1 MNKLE
6 TILVRM
12 KKAAAEIM
20 VVAGM
25 AILLI
30 YILDAMVGQGET
42 GFLPMTAEER
52 GRTFGTSSM
61 ILFFVS
67 FGVGY
72 KERSLLLTSIL
83 IAGGVL
89 MGTSVLVASAMS
101 EGGLSEAP
109 AAFIAV
115 IIVGYI
121 IMGLG
126 ILRVIRGKDKK
137 IISKDSNQ

>member
-6 TILVRM
+6 TILLRM

-20 VVAGM
+20 VLAAM
-25 AILLI
+25 AILLV
-30 YILDAMVGQGET
+30 YILDAMVAEGET

-72 KERSLLLTSIL
+72 KERSIILTSTL
-83 IAGGVL
+83 IAGGAL
-89 MGTSVLVASAMS
+89 MGTSVLAASAMA

-109 AAFIAV
+109 GAFIAV

-121 IMGLG
+121 IMALG
-126 ILRVIRGKDKK
+126 ILRIIRGKDKK
-137 IISKDSNQ
+137 

>member
-6 TILVRM
+6 TILLRM
-12 KKAAAEIM
+12 KKTAAEIM
-20 VVAGM
+20 VIAAM
-25 AILLI
+25 AILLV

-61 ILFFVS
+61 ILFFAS

-72 KERSLLLTSIL
+72 KQRSLLLTSIL
-83 IAGGVL
+83 IAGGAL
-89 MGTSVLVASAMS
+89 MGTSVLAASAMA

-109 AAFIAV
+109 GAFIAV

-121 IMGLG
+121 IMALG
-126 ILRVIRGKDKK
+126 ILRIIRGQDKK
-137 IISKDSNQ
+137 

>member
-6 TILVRM
+6 TILVRLNI
-12 KKAAAEIM
+12 KNIASEILVIAA
-20 VVAGM
+20 M

-61 ILFFVS
+61 ILFFVA

-72 KERSLLLTSIL
+72 RERSLLLTSLL
-83 IAGGVL
+83 IAGGAL
-89 MGTSVLVASAMS
+89 MGTSVLAASAMA
-101 EGGLSEAP
+101 EGGLAEASG
-109 AAFIAV
+109 AFIGV

-126 ILRVIRGKDKK
+126 ILRIIQKRDKK
-137 IISKDSNQ
+137 

>member
-1 MNKLE
+1 MNELE

-12 KKAAAEIM
+12 KKVAAEIM
-20 VVAGM
+20 VIAGM
-25 AILLI
+25 AILLV
-30 YILDAMVGQGET
+30 YILDVMVAEGET

-52 GRTFGTSSM
+52 GRTLGTSSM

-72 KERSLLLTSIL
+72 KERSIILTSIL
-83 IAGGVL
+83 IVGGAL

-109 AAFIAV
+109 GAFIAV

-121 IMGLG
+121 IMALG
-126 ILRVIRGKDKK
+126 ILRVVRRKDKK
-137 IISKDSNQ
+137 

>member
-6 TILVRM
+6 TISVRM
-12 KKAAAEIM
+12 KKTAAEIM
-20 VVAGM
+20 VIVGM
-25 AILLI
+25 ALLLI

-72 KERSLLLTSIL
+72 KERSVILTSIL
-83 IAGGVL
+83 IAGGAL

-121 IMGLG
+121 IMALG
-126 ILRVIRGKDKK
+126 ILRIVLGKDKK
-137 IISKDSNQ
+137 

>member
-6 TILVRM
+6 TILLRM
-12 KKAAAEIM
+12 KKVAAEIM
-20 VVAGM
+20 VIAAM
-25 AILLI
+25 AILLV

-61 ILFFVS
+61 ILFFAS

-72 KERSLLLTSIL
+72 KQRSIILTSIL
-83 IAGGVL
+83 IAGGAL
-89 MGTSVLVASAMS
+89 MGTSVLAASAMA

-109 AAFIAV
+109 GAFIAV

-121 IMGLG
+121 IMALG
-126 ILRVIRGKDKK
+126 ILRIVLGKDKK
-137 IISKDSNQ
+137 

>member
-6 TILVRM
+6 TILLRM
-12 KKAAAEIM
+12 KKTAAEIM
-20 VVAGM
+20 VIAAM
-25 AILLI
+25 AILLV

-61 ILFFVS
+61 ILFFAS

-72 KERSLLLTSIL
+72 KQRSIILTSIL
-83 IAGGVL
+83 IAGGAL
-89 MGTSVLVASAMS
+89 MGTSVLAASAMA

-109 AAFIAV
+109 GAFIAV

-121 IMGLG
+121 IMALG
-126 ILRVIRGKDKK
+126 ILRIIRGKDKK
-137 IISKDSNQ
+137 

>member
-1 MNKLE
+1 
-6 TILVRM
+6 M

-20 VVAGM
+20 VIAAM
-25 AILLI
+25 AILLV

-61 ILFFVS
+61 ILFFAS

-72 KERSLLLTSIL
+72 KQRSIILTSIL
-83 IAGGVL
+83 IAGGAL
-89 MGTSVLVASAMS
+89 MGTSVLAASAMA

-109 AAFIAV
+109 GAFIAV

-121 IMGLG
+121 IMALG
-126 ILRVIRGKDKK
+126 ILRIIQKRDKK
-137 IISKDSNQ
+137 

>member
-6 TILVRM
+6 TILIRM

-20 VVAGM
+20 VIAAM
-25 AILLI
+25 AILLV

-61 ILFFVS
+61 ILFFAS

-72 KERSLLLTSIL
+72 KQRSIILTSIL
-83 IAGGVL
+83 IAGGAL
-89 MGTSVLVASAMS
+89 MGTSVLAASAMA

-109 AAFIAV
+109 GAFIAV

-121 IMGLG
+121 IMALG
-126 ILRVIRGKDKK
+126 ILRIIRGKDKK
-137 IISKDSNQ
+137 

>member
-6 TILVRM
+6 MILIRM

-20 VVAGM
+20 VIAAM
-25 AILLI
+25 AILLV

-61 ILFFVS
+61 ILFFAS

-72 KERSLLLTSIL
+72 KQRSIILTSIL
-83 IAGGVL
+83 IAGGAL
-89 MGTSVLVASAMS
+89 MGTSVLAASAMA

-109 AAFIAV
+109 GAFIAV

-121 IMGLG
+121 IMALG
-126 ILRVIRGKDKK
+126 ILRIIRGKDKK
-137 IISKDSNQ
+137 

>member
-6 TILVRM
+6 MILLRM

-20 VVAGM
+20 VIAAM
-25 AILLI
+25 AILLV
-30 YILDAMVGQGET
+30 YILDAMVAEGET

-72 KERSLLLTSIL
+72 KERSIILTSTL
-83 IAGGVL
+83 IAGGAL
-89 MGTSVLVASAMS
+89 MGTSVLAASAMA

-109 AAFIAV
+109 GAFIAV

-121 IMGLG
+121 IMALG
-126 ILRVIRGKDKK
+126 ILRIIRGKDKK
-137 IISKDSNQ
+137 